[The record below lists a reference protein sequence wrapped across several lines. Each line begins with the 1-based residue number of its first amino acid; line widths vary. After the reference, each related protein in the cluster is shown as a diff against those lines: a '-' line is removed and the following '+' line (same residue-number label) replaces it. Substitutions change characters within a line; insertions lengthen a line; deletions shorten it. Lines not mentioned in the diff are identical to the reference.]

1 MLVYCG
7 SASMKDNDYV
17 EGKPSADEMRQI
29 DVVTNLLGN
38 QMGINVAQFT
48 SRENAQKRKQ
58 LISSFDEG
66 VSIQALIA
74 IRCLDEGVNI
84 PSVDKAFI
92 LASSTNPKE
101 YVQRRGRVLRLYKGK
116 QFAKIYDFITLPIA
130 LDDVSSYAEEDIAT
144 ARSLVKRELARMI
157 DFAKIAENPF
167 EVDSLIYEIKNVYN
181 IKEGNLEDEW
191 DE

>member
-1 MLVYCG
+1 M
-7 SASMKDNDYV
+7 
-17 EGKPSADEMRQI
+17 
-29 DVVTNLLGN
+29 
-38 QMGINVAQFT
+38 
-48 SRENAQKRKQ
+48 QKRKQ

-66 VSIQALIA
+66 GSIQALIA

-116 QFAKIYDFITLPIA
+116 KFAKIYDFITLPIA

-181 IKEGNLEDEW
+181 IKEENLEDEW

>member
-1 MLVYCG
+1 MAAASGKIEALREAIEDYKDKNHMLVYCG

-17 EGKPSADEMRQI
+17 EGKPSDDEMRQI
-29 DVVTNLLGN
+29 DAVTHLLGN

-101 YVQRRGRVLRLYKGK
+101 YVQRRGRVLRLYRGK

-130 LDDVSSYAEEDIAT
+130 LDDISC
-144 ARSLVKRELARMI
+144 
-157 DFAKIAENPF
+157 
-167 EVDSLIYEIKNVYN
+167 LIYEIKNAYG
-181 IKEGNLEDEW
+181 IKEDILEDEC

>member
-1 MLVYCG
+1 
-7 SASMKDNDYV
+7 
-17 EGKPSADEMRQI
+17 
-29 DVVTNLLGN
+29 
-38 QMGINVAQFT
+38 MGINVAQFT

-58 LISSFDEG
+58 LISCFDEG

-144 ARSLVKRELARMI
+144 ARSLAKRELARMI
-157 DFAKIAENPF
+157 DFARIAENPF
-167 EVDSLIYEIKNVYN
+167 EVDSLIYEIKNAYG
-181 IKEGNLEDEW
+181 IKEDILEDEC